1 MTSAPILDTA
11 FGLRCVAGNEM
22 LYRKLLATFM
32 TQQGNVVAAVQQA
45 LNEGDAGQAHALIHT
60 LKGVSASLGLIRLSE
75 TARDMDARFKA
86 GGDMTPLLPRL
97 AEHLNE
103 TLQRVAVFLRPE
115 A

>member
-22 LYRKLLATFM
+22 LYRKLLAKFM
-32 TQQGNVVAAVQQA
+32 TQQGNVAAAVQQA

-60 LKGVSASLGLIRLSE
+60 LTGVSASLGLIRLSE

-97 AEHLNE
+97 AEHLTE